1 MDTLNKYK
9 RLPENGLTF
18 YETLFRNN
26 TPGAFH
32 TYRAFDLFTIAVSAG
47 LFEWQ
52 RTLDSEQYGQ
62 WLEAH
67 KPLKSPLQLAEIPH
81 KLVPTESGPIKAQQ
95 HLAYWCIRASTYLGL
110 DKVSCTCWE
119 PFEDLFQ
126 LPRKTLSRVTKPLE
140 LKRDTTTGR
149 IISKRKEYTA
159 EIDAFFDAL
168 ETALNTDNQ

>member
-9 RLPENGLTF
+9 RLPESGLN
-18 YETLFRNN
+18 YLESLYKNN

-32 TYRAFDLFTIAVSAG
+32 TYRAFDLFIIAIDAG
-47 LFEWQ
+47 LFTWQ
-52 RTLDSEQYGQ
+52 NTLDSEQRLQ

-67 KPLKSPLQLAEIPH
+67 KPLKSTLQLAEMPH
-81 KLVPTESGPIKAQQ
+81 KLVYTESGPIRTQQ

-110 DKVSCTCWE
+110 DRGSTTCWE
-119 PFEDLFQ
+119 PFEELFQ
-126 LPRKTLSRVTKPLE
+126 QPSRSLSRATGPLD
-140 LKRDTTTGR
+140 LKRDTRGR
-149 IISKRKEYTA
+149 IIGKREEYTA